1 MYALAAHN
9 MEFSAMLAAEHAL
22 IVPSLFICSPGLTNK
37 AEQQN
42 ITSTALT
49 LLSFGSGL
57 TNYRISA
64 QQKALAVGS
73 NTKMTHHKI

>member
-1 MYALAAHN
+1 MRPTLGFLLCWLTN
-9 MEFSAMLAAEHAL
+9 INSSSRSL
-22 IVPSLFICSPGLTNK
+22 IICGPGWTNK

-57 TNYRISA
+57 ISMIHP
-64 QQKALAVGS
+64 KE
-73 NTKMTHHKI
+73 KD